1 MSHHLSIKSHSL
13 LLESRIDFDLTEKEI
28 VDGQTKDRGEK
39 SVEETLREF
48 RSELTSLRDRMN
60 DVEKQ
65 MEQRQNVIGGNGAI
79 AT

>member
-1 MSHHLSIKSHSL
+1 M
-13 LLESRIDFDLTEKEI
+13 
-28 VDGQTKDRGEK
+28 DGQTKDRGEK